1 MKTRVLRFVGFV
13 SLVVGLILILNSFSR
28 VTGFTIIDSIG
39 EETSSIAGIILFIAG
54 ILLLSTSR
62 VAENPLEQK
71 TGEDKKIAR
80 IRGEI
85 EQTLR
90 SGSVGTERDLRY
102 IATKL
107 GYNLVEG
114 GNHTSV
120 YNGDRLVTQIPR
132 HSGDLKKGTYRGILS
147 SLYDESERVA

>member
-13 SLVVGLILILNSFSR
+13 SIFIGLILIFNSFSR
-28 VTGFTIIDSIG
+28 ITGFTIIESI
-39 EETSSIAGIILFIAG
+39 EEEMSSIIGIILFIAG

-62 VAENPLEQK
+62 VAESPLEQK
-71 TGEDKKIAR
+71 VGEDKKVTK
-80 IRGEI
+80 IRREI
-85 EQTLR
+85 EQTLC
-90 SGSVGTERDLRY
+90 SGSIGTERDWRN
-102 IATKL
+102 IATRL

-120 YNGDRLVTQIPR
+120 YNGDHLVTQIPR
-132 HSGDLKKGTYRGILS
+132 HRGDLKKGTYRGILS